1 MTHKVIVLGGYGIF
15 GQRICRALARD
26 ELIHIVVTGRHSEPA
41 RQLVAEIL
49 HTQPTANISSA
60 ILDATKPELA
70 KSLRQLKADT
80 VINTCGPFQQQDYT
94 VALACIE
101 SGIHYIDL
109 ADGRAFVSGFS
120 KLQETAQQHGVL
132 AVTGASSVPA
142 LTSAVV
148 DTFQSEFKHLHCI
161 NIGIN
166 PGNKTPRGL
175 ATVQSILSYCGKP
188 FRVWR
193 NNSWETV
200 YGWQGLHRRMYPPPM
215 GKRWLGH
222 CDVPDLDLF
231 PKRYTSVHSVQFFAG
246 LELSTLHLGTWV
258 LSWISRA
265 RLINNWGRYAVIL
278 KRLSEYFEGW
288 GSSQGG
294 MHMQLDGLGHD
305 NKPKR
310 IRWFL
315 LADSFDGPQIPCT
328 ASVIV
333 ARKIARGQL
342 KQCGAMPCMGLFTL
356 NEFMDELDGFDVQQ
370 SVAFVGETHN

>member
-1 MTHKVIVLGGYGIF
+1 
-15 GQRICRALARD
+15 
-26 ELIHIVVTGRHSEPA
+26 
-41 RQLVAEIL
+41 
-49 HTQPTANISSA
+49 
-60 ILDATKPELA
+60 
-70 KSLRQLKADT
+70 
-80 VINTCGPFQQQDYT
+80 
-94 VALACIE
+94 
-101 SGIHYIDL
+101 
-109 ADGRAFVSGFS
+109 
-120 KLQETAQQHGVL
+120 
-132 AVTGASSVPA
+132 
-142 LTSAVV
+142 
-148 DTFQSEFKHLHCI
+148 
-161 NIGIN
+161 
-166 PGNKTPRGL
+166 
-175 ATVQSILSYCGKP
+175 
-188 FRVWR
+188 
-193 NNSWETV
+193 
-200 YGWQGLHRRMYPPPM
+200 MYPPPM

-231 PKRYTSVHSVQFFAG
+231 PKRYISVHSVQFFAG

-294 MHMQLDGLGHD
+294 MHMKLDGLGHD